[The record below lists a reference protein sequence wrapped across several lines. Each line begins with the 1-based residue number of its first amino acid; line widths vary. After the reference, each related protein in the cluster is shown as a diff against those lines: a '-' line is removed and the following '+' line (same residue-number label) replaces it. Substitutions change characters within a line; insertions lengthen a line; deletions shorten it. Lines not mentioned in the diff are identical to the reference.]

1 MRFFKRLF
9 EPGTIGTKT
18 LKNRIIMSPMQTF
31 SYDPDGSPNQ
41 KTVDYFLA
49 RALGGVGLII
59 CPGAKPTP
67 EARVP
72 GTPSLYSDEF
82 IPKFKKLADAV
93 HEAGCLIAQQ
103 INHTGKAL
111 TYTPGKREEEKTL
124 EAIGPSPMR
133 YVKTGVVLREATQED
148 IDRLIEQIS
157 ETARRVR
164 DAGFDMVEFHAAHG
178 YLLATFLSP
187 FTNRRTDD
195 YGGTPE
201 KRARLLCDLLQR
213 TRQKVGP
220 DYPILVRISGSEFLP
235 GGTTLEDTLIQAP
248 LLVRAGAT
256 ALHVSAGAHE
266 NTEVQFL
273 SYLWPDAH
281 ITPLAAAVKSRV
293 DVPVI
298 TVGKLGNPDVAER
311 VLEDGKADFISLGRP
326 LLADPEWAIKV
337 KEGRLSDL
345 RRCICCNN
353 CWERIFTKSREQ
365 GRLFCTVNPSL
376 HRERAFEILP
386 APTKKKMVVVGGGL
400 AGMEAARV
408 AGLRGHR
415 VTLYEGRDQLGGQ
428 WRIAGSQSGKDL
440 YGDVIR
446 HLEQGLIRAGVSVNL
461 NVTVT
466 PSLIHELSPDI
477 VILAIGSAPA
487 QLPVPGMN
495 LSNVVQAVD
504 VIQGLAPVGEQ
515 IAVIGGRLIGMEVS
529 LHLSEQG
536 KRVSIITAN
545 RLGENGKKL
554 EENIYRTMRDRL
566 IDRGV
571 QIFANCPVLEVTS
584 EGVFADDN
592 GNLLFLRA
600 DTVVLAAGSRSRQMP
615 IKPSDRNLPEIYLVG
630 DCKQPRD
637 GLEALHEG
645 AEIGRIV

>member
-1 MRFFKRLF
+1 MGFFEKLF
-9 EPGTIGTKT
+9 EPGKIGTKT
-18 LKNRIIMSPMQTF
+18 LKNRVIMSPMQTF

-41 KTVDYFLA
+41 KTIDYFVA
-49 RALGGVGLII
+49 RASGGVGLII

-72 GTPSLYSDEF
+72 GTPSLYADEF
-82 IPKFKKLADAV
+82 IPKFRRLTDAV

-124 EAIGPSPMR
+124 EAIGPSPLR
-133 YVKTGVVLREATQED
+133 YVKTGAVLREATGED
-148 IDRLIEQIS
+148 IERLIEQVS
-157 ETARRVR
+157 ETARRAR
-164 DAGFDMVEFHAAHG
+164 DAGFDMVELHAAHG

-201 KRARLLCDLLQR
+201 KRARFLCDLLQR

-235 GGTTLEDTLIQAP
+235 GGTTLDDTLIQAP
-248 LLVRAGAT
+248 LLVHAGAS
-256 ALHVSAGAHE
+256 AVHVSAGAHE

-273 SYLWPDAH
+273 SYLWPDAY
-281 ITPLAAAVKSRV
+281 ITPLAAAVKGAV
-293 DVPVI
+293 EVPVI
-298 TVGKLGNPDVAER
+298 TVGKLGNPDVAEK
-311 VLEDGKADFISLGRP
+311 VLEDGMADFISLGRP
-326 LLADPEWAIKV
+326 LLADPDWVNKV
-337 KEGRLSDL
+337 RDGSLSEI
-345 RRCICCNN
+345 RRCLCCNN
-353 CWERIFTKSREQ
+353 CWERIFTKSRDQ

-376 HRERAFEILP
+376 HRERAFEIIP
-386 APTKKKMVVVGGGL
+386 ASTKKKIAVVGGGL
-400 AGMEAARV
+400 SGMEAARV

-415 VTLYEGRDQLGGQ
+415 VTLYESRDQLGGQ
-428 WRIAGSQSGKDL
+428 WRIASLQTGKAL

-446 HLEQGLIRAGVSVNL
+446 WLEQGLTRAEVSVKL
-461 NVTVT
+461 NATVT
-466 PSLIHELSPDI
+466 PSLIQELSPDI

-504 VIQGLAPVGEQ
+504 VIQGLASAGDQ

-529 LHLSEQG
+529 LHLAEQG

-545 RLGENGKKL
+545 RLGENGKRL
-554 EENIYRTMRDRL
+554 EENIYRTIRDRL
-566 IDRGV
+566 IARGV
-571 QIFANCPVLEVTS
+571 QIFANCPVLEVTP
-584 EGVFADDN
+584 EGVFADDS
-592 GNLLFLRA
+592 GNLLFVRA
-600 DTVVLAAGSRSRQMP
+600 DTVVVAVGSRSRQMT
-615 IKPSDRNLPEIYLVG
+615 IKPSILTQPEIYLIG
-630 DCKQPRD
+630 DGKEPRD

-645 AEIGRIV
+645 AEVGRIV